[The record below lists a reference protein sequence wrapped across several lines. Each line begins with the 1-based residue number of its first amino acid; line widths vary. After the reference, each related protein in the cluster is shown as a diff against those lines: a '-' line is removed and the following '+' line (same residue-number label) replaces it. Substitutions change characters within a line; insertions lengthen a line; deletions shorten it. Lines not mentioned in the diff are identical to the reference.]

1 MIRRRGSIKQ
11 YSGQGV
17 EKNNDAAKQY
27 SGQGVEKN
35 NDAAKQNYH
44 ASNKLSIDDLLLFDK
59 RLQRLSVG
67 KTSTG

>member
-1 MIRRRGSIKQ
+1 MIRRRGSI
-11 YSGQGV
+11 
-17 EKNNDAAKQY
+17 KQY